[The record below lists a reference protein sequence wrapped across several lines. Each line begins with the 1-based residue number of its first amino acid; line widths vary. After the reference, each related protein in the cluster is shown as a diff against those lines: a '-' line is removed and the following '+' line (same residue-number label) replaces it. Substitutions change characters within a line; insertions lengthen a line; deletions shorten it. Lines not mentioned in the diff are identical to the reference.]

1 MPTNYDQWPWTL
13 VIPSYNRDKYL
24 LNHTFA
30 MCKEFG
36 ISEEHIY
43 IFVATNQQK
52 LYEETFKDFNI
63 KIISGP
69 VGLKNMRNY
78 ITHFFEEG
86 VPLLC
91 MDDDIDA
98 LYLLDEDE
106 SVSDKNKAS
115 HWKLKKLSSLDFYNF
130 TMDAYTT
137 MRENARNLFGI
148 YPVKNGFFMKD
159 LPDKTLNPR
168 FCVGTFWGIINSH
181 KKHYKITFEEKEDME
196 RSIQMSVY
204 DGGVLRYNHITLKT
218 RYYKTAGG
226 MQTHISYEDRIKNSF
241 ESSKKLYEKFAN
253 ICSLVTSKKN
263 GMCEIRFKKTITTEL
278 LQSLRSN

>member
-1 MPTNYDQWPWTL
+1 MNYEEWPWTV

-24 LNHTFA
+24 LKHTFA
-30 MCKEFG
+30 MCKEYG
-36 ISEEHIY
+36 ILDERIY
-43 IFVATNQQK
+43 IFVATSEKK

-63 KIISGP
+63 NIIPGP
-69 VGLKNMRNY
+69 IGLKNMRNI
-78 ITHFFEEG
+78 ITDFFEEG

-91 MDDDIDA
+91 MDDDIEA

-106 SVSDKNKAS
+106 SICDKNKAS
-115 HWKLKKLSSLDFYNF
+115 HWKLKKLTSLEFYNF
-130 TMDAYTT
+130 TIDAYTT
-137 MRENARNLFGI
+137 MRLTTRNLFGI

-159 LPDKTLNPR
+159 LPNKTLNPR

-181 KKHYKITFEEKEDME
+181 KEHYKITFEEKEDME
-196 RSIQMSVY
+196 RSIQMAVY

-241 ESSKKLYEKFAN
+241 ESSKKLYERFAN

-263 GMCEIRFKKTITTEL
+263 GMCEIRFKKTITPEL